1 MRFNSVA
8 PWLVTG
14 AVLLGGAPAY
24 AQAQVD
30 PYYQFLVARHLEGDG
45 DAAGALAALER
56 AAAADPKSAEVRA
69 EIAALHLRRNERDE
83 AEKAARAA
91 VAIDDANAEANRVLG
106 LIEAQTASNEKTPP
120 AEVRTLVSSAI
131 DHLEKANAG
140 ATGLPDANVNYT
152 LGRLYLVTGAP
163 DKATQAFQRVVN
175 GNPGSLQG
183 RLALAQAQAA
193 TKNLQAAIATL
204 EEVAEDEPR
213 VLSPL
218 GDYQRQ
224 AGMPQQAAATYTK
237 ALEQQPNSRELK
249 ARRVLALEEA
259 KDFTKAAQ
267 FAADAEQQH
276 PDDPRFPRLEAS
288 ALYNA
293 GQKSRAIDV
302 LEAAVKQFPKDPS
315 TQLVLVDMYSNVG
328 RKADAERAVRQ
339 LLMVDPMNADAL
351 NFLGYMLAERG
362 EKLDEAIRLVNEA
375 LKQDPDNGAYLDSLG
390 WAYFR
395 RGDLD
400 DAEKYIAQA
409 AARLPMNAEIQEHLG
424 DVKAKRGRWQD
435 AISAWQRALDTDG
448 AEIDKAA
455 IAKKIENAKV
465 RMQNAK

>member
-8 PWLVTG
+8 SWLVAG
-14 AVLLGGAPAY
+14 GVLLGGAPAF
-24 AQAQVD
+24 AQVQVD
-30 PYYQFLVARHLEGDG
+30 PYYQFLVARHLEGEG

-91 VAIDDANAEANRVLG
+91 LALDDANAEANRVLG
-106 LIEAQTASNEKTPP
+106 LIDAQTASNEKTPP
-120 AEVRTLVSSAI
+120 TEVRALVTSAI

-140 ATGLPDANVNYT
+140 AVGLPDANVNYT
-152 LGRLYLVTGAP
+152 LGRLYLVTGAA

-193 TKNLQAAIATL
+193 TKNFQGAIQTL

-213 VLSPL
+213 VLGPL
-218 GDYQRQ
+218 AQYQQQ
-224 AGMPQQAAATYTK
+224 AGMPEQAAATYTR

-249 ARRVLALEEA
+249 ARRVLALFEA
-259 KDFTKAAQ
+259 RDFAKAAQ

-276 PDDPRFPRLEAS
+276 PDDPRFPRLQAS
-288 ALYNA
+288 ALYAA
-293 GQKSRAIDV
+293 GQKPRAIEV
-302 LEAAVKQFPKDPS
+302 LEAAVKQFPKDTS
-315 TQLVLVDMYSNVG
+315 SQLALVDMYSNVG

-395 RGDLD
+395 RGNLD
-400 DAEKYIAQA
+400 DAEKYIGQA
-409 AARLPMNAEIQEHLG
+409 ADRLPMNAEIQDHLG
-424 DVKAKRGRWQD
+424 DVKAKRGNWQD
-435 AISAWQRALDTDG
+435 AITAWTRAIQNNGSD
-448 AEIDKAA
+448 IDKAA
-455 IAKKIENAKV
+455 IQKKIENAKV
-465 RMQNAK
+465 RMQNAR